1 MVCPWQCKSGAVP
14 HSGPSTSSS
23 GSAGVEGANRAGTI
37 PAVMASI
44 KPTLFSHSSPSLTCW
59 RMSITGL
66 EGLGEVRG
74 GRTG

>member
-1 MVCPWQCKSGAVP
+1 MSLAVQVR
-14 HSGPSTSSS
+14 
-23 GSAGVEGANRAGTI
+23 GSASFGAQHLILRECWGGRGKHRAGTI